1 MMPLKTPTQVDRIS
15 VFYNMNY
22 WQKFIAECLKPYILL
37 QKQNQ
42 QLTAV
47 FIAFNFFQGSNIRIA
62 FEFVDEVIENR
73 TNELHRLFTN
83 YLQQNTASES
93 DSNFIG
99 TSLFMDFPN
108 NSCQQNLFHIRFSD
122 PNIKLQLLISE
133 KIIDVF
139 SADECNG
146 SSLFT
151 FLLHVIIAFCK
162 EWEYMY
168 KIDQRSRTTQILLE
182 KFSAESESHLDAIFQ
197 PYHELFLNNRKMILG
212 IYEDVVQDTLD
223 SNFWCKIRSEYRQFL
238 ERNLTSRGMPS
249 VLLPLDLII
258 ADQLGLNDQ
267 SLYSV
272 YYLIKLIDSTL

>member
-1 MMPLKTPTQVDRIS
+1 MQLSTPTQTDRIS
-15 VFYNMNY
+15 VFYNMNC

-37 QKQNQ
+37 QRQNQ
-42 QLTAV
+42 RITAV
-47 FIAFNFFQGSNIRIA
+47 FVAFNFFQGSNIRIA
-62 FEFVDEVIENR
+62 FEFVDEVGETR
-73 TNELHRLFTN
+73 TNEIYRLFAN
-83 YLQQNTASES
+83 YLQQNSPSVNDS
-93 DSNFIG
+93 DFIG

-122 PNIKLQLLISE
+122 PNIRLQLLISE
-133 KIIDVF
+133 KIIDIF
-139 SADECNG
+139 SIDLCNG

-162 EWEYMY
+162 EWEDMY

-182 KFSAESESHLDAIFQ
+182 KFSAESENHLDAIFQ

-212 IYEDVVQDTLD
+212 IYEDVVLNTSD
-223 SNFWCKIRSEYRQFL
+223 SNFWCEIRSEYRQYL
-238 ERNLTSRGMPS
+238 ERSLTSRRGMPS
-249 VLLPLDLII
+249 VLLPLDLIT

-272 YYLIKLIDSTL
+272 YYLINLIFSTL